1 MNRRVFLKL
10 GGAGFAALALPSA
23 ALAAPPPAQT
33 AAEVVARYLSACR
46 GNRLAEAHAL
56 LSPATQQML
65 PFKQFAEVK
74 TFPDDLTTD
83 GMTPILAVVSAL
95 FIDAANMERY
105 QFRVVSAAPNKPN
118 VVLVRAR
125 APGMKTADILTLQI
139 VAVPDPK
146 AGGALRLDL
155 MQTMEQTDKP
165 GLEKSREKA
174 QQLSSLSNL
183 RQIGLML
190 IVYAQEHGNRLPN
203 ADTWTDDILAQRKD
217 VKDFQAD
224 MVFRDP
230 SVPGGQWNYAFNRTL
245 SGVKLTDLKDAANVV
260 MVFESTANVKNA
272 ADEGASVPR
281 PGRHGGGTTYVFA
294 DGRTK
299 WIADKETMP
308 SFRPGGA

>member
-139 VAVPDPK
+139 VAVPDSK

-155 MQTMEQTDKP
+155 MQTMQQTDP
-165 GLEKSREKA
+165 DGLNQSRDRA
-174 QQLSSLSNL
+174 RQLSSLSNL
-183 RQIGLML
+183 RQIGLALVM
-190 IVYAQEHGNRLPN
+190 YAQGHDGRLPN
-203 ADTWTDDILAQRKD
+203 ADTWVDDITPVWEHVELL
-217 VKDFQAD
+217 
-224 MVFRDP
+224 FRDP
-230 SVPGGQWNYAFNRTL
+230 SVPGGQWNYAFNRAL
-245 SGVKLTDLKDAANVV
+245 SGVKLADLKNPEATV

-294 DGRTK
+294 DGRAK